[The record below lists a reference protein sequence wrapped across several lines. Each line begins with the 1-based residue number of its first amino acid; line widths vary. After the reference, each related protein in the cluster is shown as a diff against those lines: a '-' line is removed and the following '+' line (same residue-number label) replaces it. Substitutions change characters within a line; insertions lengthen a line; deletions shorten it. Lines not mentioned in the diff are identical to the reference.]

1 MRAFLSY
8 HLRLIGC
15 FCASR
20 WMLVVPA
27 AVVLAALP
35 TFSYGFAVMMAS
47 SIGVSVTRADVFVM
61 ALSSDQQ
68 ADVGWIVAPIVALA
82 VVSVL
87 LRQFYTDNFV
97 LRWRT
102 RRRARAGE
110 ALDTLII
117 SLAAGLILFVGAL
130 VLAAALGLDASNFA
144 DPHSLLTRYLGRAAP
159 HEPSPLSFLAFM
171 LPYGLLAVALVGQ
184 LFLLVRKALRNDTMC
199 LVLLFIVGAF
209 HLDDMKFVLMLFNLP
224 QSLTSQI
231 ASPFALVYS
240 MGQVGYSSWLAPSLH
255 GLPAMAAVLAV
266 LFALNVV
273 VASRRGPRESVRAR
287 GA

>member
-8 HLRLIGC
+8 HLRLIGR

-35 TFSYGFAVMMAS
+35 AFSYGFAVMMAS
-47 SIGVSVTRADVFVM
+47 SIGVGVTRADVFVM